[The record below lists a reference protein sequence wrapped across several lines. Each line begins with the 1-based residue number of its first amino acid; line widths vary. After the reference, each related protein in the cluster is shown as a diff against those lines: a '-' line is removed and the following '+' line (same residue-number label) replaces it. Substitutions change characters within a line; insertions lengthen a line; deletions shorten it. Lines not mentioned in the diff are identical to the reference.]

1 MECAWAKAKKE
12 LPDNASVDELL
23 ALQRF
28 CDSCPKPEVCGV
40 QDKKYNTVIT
50 YKFRFTTLDGIWT
63 NTATGQ
69 WGISW

>member
-40 QDKKYNTVIT
+40 QDKKYNTVKNVAVID
-50 YKFRFTTLDGIWT
+50 KILKIGI
-63 NTATGQ
+63 
-69 WGISW
+69 I